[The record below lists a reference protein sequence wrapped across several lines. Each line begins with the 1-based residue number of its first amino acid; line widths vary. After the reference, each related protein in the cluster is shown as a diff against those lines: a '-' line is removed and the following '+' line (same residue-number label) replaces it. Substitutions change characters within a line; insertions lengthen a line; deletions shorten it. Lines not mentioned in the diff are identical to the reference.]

1 MKAKR
6 LQSRTVEKEQRRLH
20 VPVIDRAYG
29 EPPPFVIV
37 VQGPPQVFEFFLFV
51 YVFCDVFVAHSC
63 LEALGKMMF
72 LLSH

>member
-37 VQGPPQVFEFFLFV
+37 VQGPPQVFEIFFFLFM
-51 YVFCDVFVAHSC
+51 YFV
-63 LEALGKMMF
+63 MF
-72 LLSH
+72 L

>member
-37 VQGPPQVFEFFLFV
+37 VQGPPHVFENFFFSV
-51 YVFCDVFVAHSC
+51 YVFCDVFVAHSG
-63 LEALGKMMF
+63 LEA
-72 LLSH
+72 

>member
-37 VQGPPQVFEFFLFV
+37 VQGPPQVFEFLFSV
-51 YVFCDVFVAHSC
+51 YVFCAVFVVHSG
-63 LEALGKMMF
+63 LEA
-72 LLSH
+72 

>member
-37 VQGPPQVFEFFLFV
+37 VQGPPQVFEIFFSV
-51 YVFCDVFVAHSC
+51 YVFCDVFVAHSG
-63 LEALGKMMF
+63 LEA
-72 LLSH
+72 